1 MRKLKIVG
9 KMTEKDLYHR
19 HLISMSDLSSADIAQ
34 IIETAKVMKGI
45 SERDVKKA
53 PALRGRTVI
62 NFFAE
67 PSTRTRTSF
76 EIAGKRL
83 SADVINV
90 SASGSSLSKGESLKD
105 MIHTLDAM
113 KPDMLVMR
121 SSFAGVPRMMT
132 EWIECPVV
140 NAGDGRHEH
149 PSQCLLDLM
158 TIQEKKERLEGLKV
172 SIIGDILNS
181 RVAKSNMIAMR
192 KIGMTVTVCGPATL
206 LPVNIEQ
213 IADHVTSS
221 LDEAIDGADVI
232 MALRVQTERLERT
245 AFPNVRE
252 YSKYFGL
259 NLNRMK
265 KAKKD
270 ALVLHPGPINQGVEI
285 SPEVAEGPWSVI
297 LDQVTNGVAVRMA
310 ILYLLLGGGLQIN
323 E

>member
-1 MRKLKIVG
+1 MA
-9 KMTEKDLYHR
+9 EQDLYHR

-45 SERDVKKA
+45 SERDIKKA
-53 PALRGRTVI
+53 PTLRGRTVI

-90 SASGSSLSKGESLKD
+90 SASGSSLSKGESIKD
-105 MIHTLDAM
+105 MVHTLDAM

-121 SSFAGVPRMMT
+121 SGFAGVPRMMT

-192 KIGMTVTVCGPATL
+192 KIGMRVTVCGPATL

-232 MALRVQTERLERT
+232 MALRVQTERLERIG
-245 AFPNVRE
+245 FPNVRE

-297 LDQVTNGVAVRMA
+297 LEQVTNGVAVRMA